1 MSATPRILAF
11 SGSIRK
17 GSLNSRLLNAAAAS
31 VDRAGG
37 QTTVIT
43 LADYQMPLYNGDLE
57 DASGMPDT
65 AKALV
70 DAIVL
75 HDGLLIACPE
85 YNSMVSPLLKNTLDW
100 CSRADDNPFAD
111 KVVAIV
117 SASPGAFG
125 GVRALTSLRQMMTH
139 LGAWVVPAACSV
151 AQADKAFDSQDQ
163 LVNPRTQKTVDTA
176 ARALVKMCQLRKN
189 V

>member
-1 MSATPRILAF
+1 MPATPRILAF

-17 GSLNSRLLNAAAAS
+17 GSLNTQLLHAAAAS
-31 VDRAGG
+31 AERAGG
-37 QTTVIT
+37 QATLIS
-43 LADYQMPLYNGDLE
+43 LADYPMPLYHGDLE

-70 DAIVL
+70 DAIVG

-85 YNSMVSPLLKNTLDW
+85 YNSMITPLLKNTLDW
-100 CSRADDNPFAD
+100 CSRADDNPFVN

-139 LGAWVVPAACSV
+139 VGAWVVPVACSV
-151 AQADKAFDSQDQ
+151 AQADKAFGPQGQ
-163 LVNPRTQKTVDTA
+163 LINARTQKTVDSA
-176 ARALVKMCQLRKN
+176 ALALVEMCRLRKP
-189 V
+189 